1 MSRYENNLST
11 LQSRSILYIIEH
23 EAPTMRDKY
32 EVEDYAVSVVEKVEK
47 DFPEVF
53 PVDSDHGKEN
63 NPHFSYLAFTFA
75 ACAKFAI
82 KVGDLNILEYISILA
97 EVKEGNEKDIHDF
110 GAFGDLFEVLIRC
123 AFMRKKSL
131 VQWSMLSVKS
141 IENADIVSNKYGII
155 EVGHNGKTLTFGT
168 VFDHMA
174 GNYNAIVYGVFSEED
189 KKEVYRLC
197 REKQYEKALDYVT
210 SYSVYWANKYDFE
223 NDMNSLT
230 RGKGITAKKCGI
242 QIVYNAGKYNAFVNA
257 LEEGKLVSLF
267 DTLNRG

>member
-1 MSRYENNLST
+1 MARYENSLTT
-11 LQSRSILYIIEH
+11 LQARSILYFVENN
-23 EAPTMRDKY
+23 APAMRNKY
-32 EVEDYAVSVVEKVEK
+32 DVESFAFSVVEKMES
-47 DFPEVF
+47 DFSEVF
-53 PVDSDHGKEN
+53 PTDESNGKEN

-82 KVGDLNILEYISILA
+82 KCGDLNILEYIAILA

-110 GAFGDLFEVLIRC
+110 GAFGDLLEVLIRC

-141 IENADIVSNKYGII
+141 IENADIVSSKYGII

-174 GNYNAIVYGVFSEED
+174 GNYNSVVYGVFSEDD

-210 SYSVYWANKYDFE
+210 SYSVYWSSKYDFE
-223 NDMNSLT
+223 NDMNGLT
-230 RGKGITAKKCGI
+230 RGKGITAKKCGV
-242 QIVYNAGKYNAFVNA
+242 QVVYNVGKYNAFVAA
-257 LEEGKLVSLF
+257 LEEGKFTSLF
-267 DTLNRG
+267 DTLNR

>member
-1 MSRYENNLST
+1 MARYENSLTT
-11 LQSRSILYIIEH
+11 LQARSILYFIEKN
-23 EAPTMRDKY
+23 APCMRDKY
-32 EVEDYAVSVVEKVEK
+32 DVEDFAFEVVEKIEK
-47 DFPEVF
+47 DYPDVF
-53 PVDSDHGKEN
+53 PVDSASGDN

-82 KVGDLNILEYISILA
+82 KCGDLNILEYIAILA

-110 GAFGDLFEVLIRC
+110 GAFGDLFEVLVRC

-174 GNYNAIVYGVFSEED
+174 GNYNAVVYGVFSEED
-189 KKEVYRLC
+189 KKEVYTLC
-197 REKQYEKALDYVT
+197 KNKEYEKAIDYIT
-210 SYSVYWANKYDFE
+210 SYSVYWASKWQFE
-223 NDMNSLT
+223 EDMNNLT
-230 RGKGITAKKCGI
+230 RGKGITAKKCGV
-242 QIVYNAGKYNAFVNA
+242 QVVYNAGKYNAFVNA
-257 LEEGKLVSLF
+257 IEEGKFTSLF
-267 DTLNRG
+267 EMLNR